1 MKKNLWIRLALCF
14 VLTGFLFTVSCSC
27 PCPKKPVA
35 TPAQPSQEEL
45 AASKA
50 AAEKAK
56 MEEMAK
62 QKAIEEEQLRQEEA
76 ERDKLAAIEE
86 FINNDI
92 NFAFNCSALTSESQF
107 VLKQK
112 AEWLDANP
120 DASVTIE
127 GHCDE
132 RGTNEYN
139 LALGDRRAQSAKVF
153 LVELGVGES
162 RLNTISYGEE
172 RPIDNGHNEQAWT
185 KNRRAHLI
193 IE

>member
-14 VLTGFLFTVSCSC
+14 VLTGFLFTVSCA
-27 PCPKKPVA
+27 KKPVA
-35 TPAQPSQEEL
+35 TSVQPSQEEL

-50 AAEKAK
+50 AYAKKVK
-56 MEEMAK
+56 MEEMER
-62 QKAIEEEQLRQEEA
+62 QKAIEEEKLRQEEV
-76 ERDKLAAIEE
+76 ERDRLAAIEE

-92 NFAFNCSALTSESQF
+92 HFAFDCSALNSASQS

-112 AEWLDANP
+112 AVWLDANA

-139 LALGDRRAQSAKVF
+139 LALADRRAQSAKAF
-153 LVELGVGES
+153 LIELGVEKS
-162 RLNTISYGEE
+162 RINTISYGEE
-172 RPIDNGHNEQAWT
+172 RPIDDGHNEQAWT
-185 KNRRAHLI
+185 KNRRAHFI